1 MRRRALLA
9 GMLAAVS
16 PAHFPVYAQAK
27 RTVGVLLPKDAD
39 AFWMVFREAMHER
52 GYVEGGDL
60 TFELRTVGEKSFA
73 DLAAELVR
81 MNVAL
86 IVAHQTPAAQAAS
99 TATREIPIVAAAG
112 DLLATGLIQSLSHP
126 GGNVTGVSGM
136 TADVAGKCVELLREA
151 LPQASRL
158 AVLANATDPFTA
170 PFLDRVLSAAAAVR
184 FNLSKFTIRDP
195 TELDS
200 ALAQIRQH
208 AIEAIVVQ
216 PSLPRRR
223 VFEFGLAHGTATAS
237 PYVRAVDEGALIAYG
252 PDSIELYRAAASVAD
267 KVLRGADPATL
278 PVALPVKFR
287 LAINA
292 KTATQVGISIPPT
305 LLARA
310 DEVIE

>member
-1 MRRRALLA
+1 
-9 GMLAAVS
+9 
-16 PAHFPVYAQAK
+16 
-27 RTVGVLLPKDAD
+27 
-39 AFWMVFREAMHER
+39 MHER
-52 GYVEGGDL
+52 GYIEGRDL

-99 TATREIPIVAAAG
+99 AATREIPIVAAAG

-184 FNLSKFTIRDP
+184 FDLSKFTIRDP

-200 ALAQIRQH
+200 AFAQLRQH

-216 PSLPRRR
+216 PSLPPRVRVRVGSWDGNGVTIPSSRR
-223 VFEFGLAHGTATAS
+223 
-237 PYVRAVDEGALIAYG
+237 
-252 PDSIELYRAAASVAD
+252 
-267 KVLRGADPATL
+267 
-278 PVALPVKFR
+278 
-287 LAINA
+287 
-292 KTATQVGISIPPT
+292 
-305 LLARA
+305 
-310 DEVIE
+310 

>member
-170 PFLDRVLSAAAAVR
+170 PFLRPSALGGSGSQVQLIQVHDTRSDRTRQCARANTPACHRGDSRSAEPSSPPRVR
-184 FNLSKFTIRDP
+184 VRVGSWDGNGFTIR
-195 TELDS
+195 S
-200 ALAQIRQH
+200 
-208 AIEAIVVQ
+208 
-216 PSLPRRR
+216 SRR
-223 VFEFGLAHGTATAS
+223 
-237 PYVRAVDEGALIAYG
+237 
-252 PDSIELYRAAASVAD
+252 
-267 KVLRGADPATL
+267 
-278 PVALPVKFR
+278 
-287 LAINA
+287 
-292 KTATQVGISIPPT
+292 
-305 LLARA
+305 
-310 DEVIE
+310 